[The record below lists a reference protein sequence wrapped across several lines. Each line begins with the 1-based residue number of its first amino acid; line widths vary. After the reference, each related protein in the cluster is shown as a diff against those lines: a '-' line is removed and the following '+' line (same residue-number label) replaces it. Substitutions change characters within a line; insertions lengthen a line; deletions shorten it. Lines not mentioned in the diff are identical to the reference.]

1 MSKREHRLFQ
11 RSMLWMLLAAAALA
25 ALAAAVVLIPG
36 STAPDEAPP
45 AQAADNPQ
53 DSRVQDGCDVHQTL
67 TYTRCQHTVTRRV
80 TAPVELLGKTH
91 EEAEKLYP
99 EWRITAFGPKRV
111 EMEQQMDLFCPDHR
125 VLLPGGD
132 GLLCVFEN
140 RYGDALSLVKE
151 LQTPLSALPEAQQQL
166 VKRGMGFSTLEEL
179 EAWLESMES

>member
-1 MSKREHRLFQ
+1 MSKQEHRHFQ

-25 ALAAAVVLIPG
+25 ALAAAVVLWPG

-45 AQAADNPQ
+45 AQAADSPQ
-53 DSRVQDGCDVHQTL
+53 DSRLQENSELYQTL
-67 TYTRCQHTVTRRV
+67 TYTRCRHTVTRRL
-80 TAPVELLGKTH
+80 TAPVELLGKTRQQT
-91 EEAEKLYP
+91 EELYP

-111 EMEQQMDLFCPDHR
+111 EMEQQLELFCPDHK

-140 RYGDALSLVKE
+140 RYGDALALVKE

-166 VKRGMGFSTLEEL
+166 VKHGMGFSTLEEL

>member
-1 MSKREHRLFQ
+1 MNKREHRHFQ

-25 ALAAAVVLIPG
+25 ALAAAVVLWPG

-45 AQAADNPQ
+45 VQAADNPQ
-53 DSRVQDGCDVHQTL
+53 GSRIQEGCDVHQTL

-80 TAPVELLGKTH
+80 TAPVELLGRTRQET
-91 EEAEKLYP
+91 EELYP

-111 EMEQQMDLFCPDHR
+111 EMEQQLDLFCPDHK

-140 RYGDALSLVKE
+140 KFGDGLALVKE
-151 LQTPLSALPEAQQQL
+151 MQTPLSALPEAQQQL
-166 VKRGMGFSTLEEL
+166 VKHGMGFSTLEEL